1 MRWNRISFC
10 KSLFWKELKMKDNVG
25 SYDET
30 LIKTILEAIDLVS
43 DVLKM
48 GSLEEDL
55 RIKLAKWRTVAE
67 DLVP

>member
-1 MRWNRISFC
+1 
-10 KSLFWKELKMKDNVG
+10 MKDNVG